1 MNSKP
6 IIAALTE
13 SLAADDRDKANE
25 LLSELYSANLSEDE
39 LSELFL
45 LLDDSSDDVGNMYG
59 IIHVSERAVPDKF
72 YRAFAKTF
80 SQLALK
86 SPNWASLL
94 VARHL
99 AASSNNTSGFDARLF
114 LKSMHRLLDK
124 NSRSHFHHICTEL
137 KDAGKIAPDIEHD
150 LLG

>member
-13 SLAADDRDKANE
+13 SLADDDRDKANE
-25 LLSELYSANLSEDE
+25 LISELYSATLSEDE

-45 LLDDSSDDVGNMYG
+45 LLDDSSDDIGNMYG
-59 IIHVSERAVPDKF
+59 IIHVSERVVPENL
-72 YRAFAKTF
+72 YRAFAKIF
-80 SQLALK
+80 PQLALK

-99 AASSNNTSGFDARLF
+99 AASSNNKSGFDASLF
-114 LKSMHRLLDK
+114 LESMRQLLDQD
-124 NSRSHFHHICTEL
+124 SRSHFHHLCTEL
-137 KDAGKIAPDIEHD
+137 KIAGKIAPDMEHD